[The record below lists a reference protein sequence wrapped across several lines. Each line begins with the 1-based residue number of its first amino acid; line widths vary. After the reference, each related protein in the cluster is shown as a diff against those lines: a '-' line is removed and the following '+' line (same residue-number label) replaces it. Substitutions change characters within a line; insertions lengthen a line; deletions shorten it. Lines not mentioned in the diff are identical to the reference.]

1 VGKRRRLLNEYQ
13 FPRYRP
19 RVDIQGVFGDP
30 RAQVIQLG
38 QTQKKVCSCFN
49 MIYRVYYD
57 KKVWPIRDLSRGDIK
72 KSFVYAV
79 KYTIMGSIWFC
90 LILFVAHHIAN
101 LRG

>member
-1 VGKRRRLLNEYQ
+1 MKWEKKIVSHKVKKPHHNRMRKRRRLLDEHQ
-13 FPRYRP
+13 FPGYRP

-57 KKVWPIRDLSRGDIK
+57 KKV
-72 KSFVYAV
+72 
-79 KYTIMGSIWFC
+79 
-90 LILFVAHHIAN
+90 
-101 LRG
+101 